1 MEKIKINF
9 CDNEIPKQ
17 SSQFIYLS
25 VILVK
30 SVFRTGKH
38 YYAKV
43 FLEKCKFVVKE
54 KKKCQSILLMI

>member
-1 MEKIKINF
+1 MEKIKTHF

-17 SSQFIYLS
+17 SSQVIYLS

-30 SVFRTGKH
+30 YVFRTGKH

-54 KKKCQSILLMI
+54 NKYQSILLMT